1 MGRTKALIEVDG
13 VPMGAR
19 VADALRGAGCEPVVA
34 YGGDPDELAP
44 LGLAVMPDRH
54 PGAGPLGGVL
64 GLLEAVAVDGD
75 GDVGDALVIAVAC
88 DLPSLRSD
96 DLAPLVDTMRRDP
109 RLELVMARAPQ
120 LEPAC
125 AVWRVAAHTR
135 LRTLFDAGERA
146 LHRAFDTLA
155 STSVD
160 VDAAA
165 LRNIN
170 TPDDLGRYP

>member
-1 MGRTKALIEVDG
+1 MGRTKALIEIDG

-19 VADALRGAGCEPVVA
+19 VADALRGAGCDPVVA

-44 LGLAVMPDRH
+44 LGLSVLPDRH
-54 PGAGPLGGVL
+54 LRAGPLGGVL
-64 GLLEAVAVDGD
+64 GLLEAVAADGD
-75 GDVGDALVIAVAC
+75 GGFGDALAVVVAC
-88 DLPSLRSD
+88 DLPSLRAD
-96 DLAPLVDTMRRDP
+96 DLRPLVDTMRGDS
-109 RLELVMARAPQ
+109 RLELVMARTSQ

-146 LHRAFDTLA
+146 LHGAFDTLP

-170 TPDDLGRYP
+170 APDDLGRYP